1 MADLSMAALKLETTA
16 KKLSVCRPG
25 FDQQPPP
32 EAQSRLK
39 DLAIQVLGSI
49 NSLHPK
55 LKAGSKTP
63 GSAIQVLGS
72 QPPPKAQSR
81 LKEPGLSDKGP
92 KFAARTL
99 IVEI

>member
-1 MADLSMAALKLETTA
+1 MAALKLETTA

-39 DLAIQVLGSI
+39 DLAIQVLGS
-49 NSLHPK
+49 
-55 LKAGSKTP
+55 
-63 GSAIQVLGS
+63 

-81 LKEPGLSDKGP
+81 LKDPGLSDTGP
-92 KFAARTL
+92 GFAARTL